1 VPGRLPFTL
10 PVHHRWVATP
20 TLKEYSSIFHLWRF
34 DRTYTVQVFLESSL
48 RPSDTSKMSAP
59 GSINLDSM
67 SLEELNQLKQQE
79 ESRLQALMGRFQQ
92 LRAAAVRLSASVT
105 AVSEITPASEG
116 KEVMVPLTESVY
128 VPGLIREPNKL
139 LVEIG
144 TGFYVEK
151 SSKETTGFLDRKLK
165 LVDANSDNI
174 TKAVAATRQNVE
186 SISMA
191 MQGKMLEI
199 RARQEG
205 QRVQSTADAP

>member
-67 SLEELNQLKQQE
+67 SLE
-79 ESRLQALMGRFQQ
+79 ALMGRFQQ

>member
-1 VPGRLPFTL
+1 
-10 PVHHRWVATP
+10 
-20 TLKEYSSIFHLWRF
+20 
-34 DRTYTVQVFLESSL
+34 
-48 RPSDTSKMSAP
+48 MSAP
-59 GSINLDSM
+59 GSINLDTR

-92 LRAAAVRLSASVT
+92 LRAAAARLSASVT

-205 QRVQSTADAP
+205 QRVQSTVEAP